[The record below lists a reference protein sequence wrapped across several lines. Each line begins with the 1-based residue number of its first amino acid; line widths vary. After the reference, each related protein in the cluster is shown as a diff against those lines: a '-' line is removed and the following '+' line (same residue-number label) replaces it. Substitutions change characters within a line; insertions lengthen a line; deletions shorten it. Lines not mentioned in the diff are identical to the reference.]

1 MNPELP
7 SLYNESGVGDTGDVT
22 QMSLQGWTDAEMISS
37 AVEKRPAGSPQQSAV
52 CRDPLRRR
60 TAPSQ
65 VTAPSSGNCHHPKHL
80 PSELFQ
86 GSASTSM
93 ETA

>member
-1 MNPELP
+1 MNPELA

-37 AVEKRPAGSPQQSAV
+37 AVGKRPAGSPQQSAV
-52 CRDPLRRR
+52 CRDPLRHR
-60 TAPSQ
+60 TVPSQ

-80 PSELFQ
+80 PSELFK

-93 ETA
+93 ETT